1 MYSVVRF
8 QQTGDHEGTDNKA
21 IMSQKQI
28 SDLDAK
34 IKTLSFRVKKTDE
47 ILQKDGRV
55 ASERD
60 KNLPGEC
67 GDRGEAYSVVRFRH
81 QPITIDANNTKKQ
94 SKLEGIFFFLFSVSV
109 IEFASFLGSITSRC
123 SGNEPANED
132 RTRETAEIEPN
143 RTQAISE

>member
-1 MYSVVRF
+1 
-8 QQTGDHEGTDNKA
+8 
-21 IMSQKQI
+21 MSQQQI

-60 KNLPGEC
+60 KNLAGEY

-94 SKLEGIFFFLFSVSV
+94 SNSKEFFLFSVSV
-109 IEFASFLGSITSRC
+109 IEFVSFLIGSPHT
-123 SGNEPANED
+123 GLDYQPLFGK
-132 RTRETAEIEPN
+132 
-143 RTQAISE
+143 